1 MDEVENKNH
10 LLGGISSNVN
20 EMQFRKLL
28 RGTFFTERG
37 SLSSRSLT
45 VRFGRVC
52 WLPSLG
58 QNVTV
63 HHWEYNAAR

>member
-1 MDEVENKNH
+1 MDEGKNKNH

-37 SLSSRSLT
+37 SLSSRSWQ
-45 VRFGRVC
+45 VWFGKM
-52 WLPSLG
+52 WWPPSVG
-58 QNVTV
+58 RNMIV
-63 HHWEYNAAR
+63 HH

>member
-10 LLGGISSNVN
+10 LRGGISSNVN

-37 SLSSRSLT
+37 SLSSRSWQILAEE
-45 VRFGRVC
+45 
-52 WLPSLG
+52 
-58 QNVTV
+58 NVV
-63 HHWEYNAAR
+63 AALYGP

>member
-28 RGTFFTERG
+28 RGTFFSQPG
-37 SLSSRSLT
+37 SLSSPPLT
-45 VRFGRVC
+45 VWSGDAALAALSGPRGGGAR
-52 WLPSLG
+52 LG
-58 QNVTV
+58 
-63 HHWEYNAAR
+63 AAR